1 MFDSSSA
8 PSRIARPCLPA
19 APAPAVAAHRGYWP
33 CWRIACVAVTL
44 CASAGLAAA
53 QPERQAGLSMLAA
66 ADANPRHGE
75 PAFWPG
81 AADARAPRQNFSAL
95 ILAEAGEP
103 FRKADALGAGDLA
116 IVYPDI
122 GEPYRSIFAK
132 IIEGI
137 EQSVRGTVRHYPVG
151 AGTDPAELGAQL
163 RRNGTRVVIALGRQG
178 LKATAGLE
186 RGIPVVAGGVLAVP
200 ESETQVVSGISL
212 APDPALLFARLKGL
226 VPGVKRVIVVY
237 NPQHNDWLLRM
248 ARDAARAQG
257 LELAAYEARD
267 LGTAARLYE
276 SVFAAGDGRR
286 DAVWLPQDATTADET
301 TILPLV
307 LKESWEHGVPVFS
320 GSLLHVKKGALFA
333 LYPNNV
339 ELGRALA
346 GSALAALAG
355 EARRRGVQPLREVYT
370 AVNLRTASHIGLNIG
385 YQQQRSFDFVFP
397 EP

>member
-8 PSRIARPCLPA
+8 SLRIPRPCPPA
-19 APAPAVAAHRGYWP
+19 ASALAVAAHEGYWP
-33 CWRIACVAVTL
+33 RWRIVCVAVTL
-44 CASAGLAAA
+44 CANAGLAVG
-53 QPERQAGLSMLAA
+53 QPERQAGLGMLAA
-66 ADANPRHGE
+66 DFNPRHGE
-75 PAFWPG
+75 PSVWAG
-81 AADARAPRQNFSAL
+81 AADARAPRRNSEAL
-95 ILAEAGEP
+95 ALAEAGEQL
-103 FRKADALGAGDLA
+103 RKADALGAGTLA

-137 EQSVRGTVRHYPVG
+137 EENVRGTVRRYPVG
-151 AGTDPAELGAQL
+151 AGADPAELGAQL

-178 LKATAGLE
+178 LKASAGLE
-186 RGIPVVAGGVLAVP
+186 RDIPVVAGGVLAAP
-200 ESETQVVSGISL
+200 ESETQVVGGISL
-212 APDPALLFARLKGL
+212 TPDPALLFARLKGL

-237 NPQHNDWLLRM
+237 NPQHNDWLLRL

-276 SVFAAGDGRR
+276 SAFAASDGRR
-286 DAVWLPQDATTADET
+286 DAVWLPQDATTADEA

-320 GSLLHVKKGALFA
+320 SSLLHVKKGALFA

-355 EARRRGVQPLREVYT
+355 DARRRGLQPLREVYT